1 MTAIQI
7 GRIIVKTNGRES
19 GKKGVIIDVINQN
32 YVLVDGPK
40 SLTGVRRRKCNI
52 RHIEPTDK
60 VLSLKRDASDEDVLA
75 AVEEADLKKFM
86 ETAIIP

>member
-1 MTAIQI
+1 MNAIQI
-7 GRIIVKTNGRES
+7 GRIIVKTNGREA

-32 YVLVDGPK
+32 YVLVAGPK

-75 AVEEADLKKFM
+75 AAEEADLKKFM
-86 ETAIIP
+86 EAAIIP

>member
-7 GRIIVKTNGRES
+7 GRIIVKTNGRET

-32 YVLVDGPK
+32 YVLVAGPK
-40 SLTGVRRRKCNI
+40 SLTGVRRRKCNVK
-52 RHIEPTDK
+52 HIEPTDK

-86 ETAIIP
+86 EKAIIP

>member
-1 MTAIQI
+1 MTALQI
-7 GRIIVKTNGRES
+7 GRIIVKTNGRET

-32 YVLVDGPK
+32 YVLVAGPK
-40 SLTGVRRRKCNI
+40 SLTGVRRRKCNV

-86 ETAIIP
+86 EKAIIP

>member
-7 GRIIVKTNGRES
+7 GRIIVKTNGREA

-32 YVLVDGPK
+32 YVLVAGPK

>member
-7 GRIIVKTNGRES
+7 GRIIVKTNGRET

-32 YVLVDGPK
+32 YVLVAGPK
-40 SLTGVRRRKCNI
+40 SLTGVRRRKCNV

-86 ETAIIP
+86 EKAIIP

>member
-7 GRIIVKTNGRES
+7 GRIIVKTNGREA

-32 YVLVDGPK
+32 YVLVVGSK

>member
-7 GRIIVKTNGRES
+7 GRIIVKTNGRET

-32 YVLVDGPK
+32 YVLVAGPK
-40 SLTGVRRRKCNI
+40 SLTGVRRRKCNV

-60 VLSLKRDASDEDVLA
+60 VLSLKRDASDEEVLA

-86 ETAIIP
+86 EKAIIP

>member
-7 GRIIVKTNGRES
+7 GRVIVKTNGREA

-32 YVLVDGPK
+32 YVLVAGPK

>member
-1 MTAIQI
+1 MTTIQI
-7 GRIIVKTNGRES
+7 GRIIVKTNGREA

-32 YVLVDGPK
+32 YVLVAGPK

-60 VLSLKRDASDEDVLA
+60 VLSLKRDASDEDVLV

-86 ETAIIP
+86 ETTIIP

>member
-1 MTAIQI
+1 MNAIQI
-7 GRIIVKTNGRES
+7 GRIIVKTNGREA

-32 YVLVDGPK
+32 YVLVAGPK

-86 ETAIIP
+86 EKAIIP

>member
-7 GRIIVKTNGRES
+7 GRIIVKTNGREA

-32 YVLVDGPK
+32 YVLVAGPK

-75 AVEEADLKKFM
+75 AAEEADLKKFM

>member
-7 GRIIVKTNGRES
+7 GRIIVKTNGREA

-32 YVLVDGPK
+32 YVLVAGPK
-40 SLTGVRRRKCNI
+40 SLTGVRRRKCNV

-60 VLSLKRDASDEDVLA
+60 ILSLKRDASDEDVLA
-75 AVEEADLKKFM
+75 AVEESDLKKFM
-86 ETAIIP
+86 EKAIIP